1 MKRIC
6 EPVCE
11 KTRKRNLALKRVKV
25 MLQLRHRW
33 ENGLRYTQDKKFLHA
48 LAKNF
53 YYAKIFSLLLCKKNQ
68 SSSSSSQRPTQ
79 RTVNKLLTFFAP
91 LWAFVMD
98 LASTLINYHSTTFL
112 SFWWV
117 TFTPTSYLQWYLPTM
132 MVPTYNDTYLQWYL
146 PTMIPT
152 YNNTYLQW
160 YLPTMIPTYNDTSY
174 LQWWWH
180 SLIPPTY
187 LQCRQNRTQVWHHW
201 HFPKVTYKC
210 YWIWYNVEVLSSA

>member
-68 SSSSSSQRPTQ
+68 SSSSSQRPTQ
-79 RTVNKLLTFFAP
+79 RTVNDKLNIFCSFVSICDGPGEYFDQLP
-91 LWAFVMD
+91 LNNIPVLLMGD
-98 LASTLINYHSTTFL
+98 IH
-112 SFWWV
+112 
-117 TFTPTSYLQWYLPTM
+117 SYL
-132 MVPTYNDTYLQWYL
+132 
-146 PTMIPT
+146 
-152 YNNTYLQW
+152 
-160 YLPTMIPTYNDTSY
+160 LPTMIPTYNDTY
-174 LQWWWH
+174 LQ
-180 SLIPPTY
+180 
-187 LQCRQNRTQVWHHW
+187 
-201 HFPKVTYKC
+201 
-210 YWIWYNVEVLSSA
+210 